1 MATENAIVP
10 YSEPSW
16 LQGLPS
22 KYYTESH
29 KKWQRDT
36 REFIDRELNANAV
49 DWETAEEIPLTVY
62 DTFMK
67 ARMLIPCLPAPLP
80 VAQLKA
86 AGIETLLGG
95 LKVEDFD
102 AFHGAV
108 FQDNMLRSGLM
119 GPPGAL
125 NTGMAF
131 GVPPI
136 YKFGSEELQRRFL
149 PDLFTGK
156 KRICIAITE
165 PTSGSDVA
173 GTSTTAV
180 KTADG
185 KHYVVNGIKKWITN
199 GVWSDYATMA
209 VRTGGA
215 GPGGLSLMI
224 VPLKGHQGVSMR
236 RLKVA
241 GQISAGTSFIEL
253 DDVLVPVE
261 NLIGEEGMGMKY
273 IMQNFN
279 HERLSIAIGVTRQA
293 RVALSLAF
301 GYCLER
307 EAFGKPLMEQAVVR
321 NRIAKAGIRLE
332 ALWAWI
338 ESTLYQLMVLPK
350 EVSDLAL
357 GGQTAALK
365 AEAGKVLQVCAETA
379 VLLLGGNGYTRTG
392 RGELAEKLYREVPGA
407 RIPGGSEDV
416 LLDLSVR
423 MVVKN
428 YQAAIAKLKREGKL

>member
-1 MATENAIVP
+1 MATQNVTVP
-10 YSEPSW
+10 YSEPPW

-22 KYYTESH
+22 KYYTDSH

-36 REFIDRELNANAV
+36 REFIDRELNANAME
-49 DWETAEEIPLTVY
+49 WETSEEIPLTVY
-62 DTFMK
+62 GTF
-67 ARMLIPCLPAPLP
+67 AASNMLIPCMPAPLP

-86 AGIETLLGG
+86 AGITHLLGG
-95 LKVEDFD
+95 LPVEDFD
-102 AFHGAV
+102 AFHSAI
-108 FQDNMLRSGLM
+108 FQDNMCRSGLM

-136 YKFGSEELQRRFL
+136 YKFGSEALQKKFL
-149 PDLFTGK
+149 PDLLTGK

-180 KTADG
+180 KTKDG

-215 GPGGLSLMI
+215 GPGGLSLLV
-224 VPLKGHQGVSMR
+224 VPLKGHKGVSMR

-261 NLIGEEGMGMKY
+261 NLIGKEGMGMKY

-279 HERLSIAIGVTRQA
+279 HERMVIAVGVTRQA

-301 GYCLER
+301 EYCLER
-307 EAFGKPLMEQAVVR
+307 EAFGKTLMDQPVVR
-321 NRIAKAGIRLE
+321 HRIAKAGIRLE

-338 ESTLYQLMVLPK
+338 EATLHQLIVLPK
-350 EVSDLAL
+350 EVADLAL

-365 AEAGKVLQVCAETA
+365 AEAGSVLQVCAETA
-379 VLLLGGNGYTRTG
+379 VLLFGGNGYTRTG
-392 RGELAEKLYREVPGA
+392 RGEMAEKIYREVPGA

-428 YQAAIAKLKREGKL
+428 YQAALAKLKRDGKL